1 VSRPARPEVGEE
13 APDFKLPGTDGT
25 EAGHR
30 DYALSDYRGEVV
42 VLVFYPGDN
51 TPVCTKQLNTY
62 TSDIDEFRDV
72 EAQILAISP
81 QSVESH
87 DGFIAAQGGFAFPL
101 LADEGKAAGREYGVL
116 GPVGFYRRS
125 VFVVDAEGVIR
136 YRHRAVAGLSF
147 RPTREIVEAVK
158 AARQVAS

>member
-1 VSRPARPEVGEE
+1 MSRSKPEVGDA
-13 APDFKLPGTDGT
+13 APDFKLAGTDGS
-25 EAGHR
+25 EKGHR

-51 TPVCTKQLNTY
+51 TPVCTKQLNAY
-62 TSDIDEFRDV
+62 TSDIDEFRGV

-101 LADEGKAAGREYGVL
+101 LADTDKAVGREYGVL
-116 GPVGFYRRS
+116 GPVGYYRRS
-125 VFVVDAEGVIR
+125 VFVVGAEGVIS
-136 YRHRAVAGLSF
+136 YRHRAVAGLSY
-147 RPTREIVEAVK
+147 RPTAELVEAVRQ
-158 AARQVAS
+158 AR

>member
-1 VSRPARPEVGEE
+1 MSRPNVGDE
-13 APDFKLPGTDGT
+13 APDLKLPGTDGT
-25 EAGHR
+25 EEGHR

-62 TSDIDEFRDV
+62 TTEIDEFRDV

-81 QSVESH
+81 QTVASH

-101 LADEGKAAGREYGVL
+101 LADTDKTVGKEYGVL

-125 VFVVDAEGVIR
+125 VFVVDAAGIVR

-147 RPTREIVEAVK
+147 RPTAEIVEAV
-158 AARQVAS
+158 RQAGPR